1 MTTNM
6 KQMYEDLIQCGLLR
20 IKNGKLSLKRPN
32 PVARELA
39 KTSPNFEAFRKNMN
53 EFKHVGKAGKMIR
66 DAIKEISDSNPTMH
80 HRLIAV
86 LFKVLKRDI
95 TNKKGERSIMAGDL
109 SLLNGFQFN
118 EHSSIHSVAHFN
130 IDAKIDP
137 KKGRAIIKVPF
148 VIPAH
153 AFKWPDHASLAEIDS
168 LLVSINFDQEAV
180 EVSRAS
186 SERISR
192 KVKEVF
198 PFQLISEVNES
209 ENRDLLLCVAVRFF
223 SEINGH
229 VYHCKTRNCNPVDI
243 VSVERGK

>member
-39 KTSPNFEAFRKNMN
+39 KTSPKFGAFRKNMN

-66 DAIKEISDSNPTMH
+66 DAIKEISYPNPTMH

-86 LFKVLKRDI
+86 LYKVLKMDI
-95 TNKKGERSIMAGDL
+95 TNKKGERSIMAGDI

-118 EHSSIHSVAHFN
+118 EHSSIHSLAHFN
-130 IDAKIDP
+130 IDGKINP

-148 VIPAH
+148 FIPTY
-153 AFKWPDHASLAEIDS
+153 AFEWPAHASLAEFDS
-168 LLVSINFDQEAV
+168 LLVSINFNQESV
-180 EVSRAS
+180 EVSRAT
-186 SERISR
+186 SEKISR
-192 KVKEVF
+192 KAKEVL
-198 PFQLISEVNES
+198 PFQLSSEVNET
-209 ENRDLLLCVAVRFF
+209 ENRVLLLCVAVRFF
-223 SEINGH
+223 SECNGH
-229 VYHCKTRNCNPVDI
+229 IYQCKTRNCNPVDI
-243 VSVERGK
+243 ICIERGK